1 MKTIL
6 IATDFSHASR
16 NASFFG
22 IGLAKALGANI
33 LLFNSFKSSDSQ
45 SRPGDAGSLYEIML
59 KAEAQLLDE
68 ADFLDPGHKLMEV
81 VCEDGEA
88 YRTILNVAKEKNVDF
103 IVVGRKGNG
112 DSIAELFGSTATAL
126 GKNTS
131 VPLII
136 VPENAKFDTAVVK
149 MSKEFTAGM

>member
-33 LLFNSFKSSDSQ
+33 LLFNSFKSS
-45 SRPGDAGSLYEIML
+45 DAGSLYEIML

-112 DSIAELFGSTATAL
+112 DSIEELFVSTATAL

-136 VPENAKFDTAVVK
+136 VPENAKFETDVVK
-149 MSKEFTAGM
+149 MSKEFTPEM